1 MKIQESLLV
10 SSPGNPGDGGLFYYD
25 GGECIRLS
33 ELSTT
38 GLFVDESHLVCGYQA
53 DGGNKIL
60 FVKDNDA
67 KVRSLSESSIDVHD
81 ILIEDGDMYI
91 VATETNEVVRLDES
105 LAVKERWVLPGEV
118 DAKHI
123 NSLTFYQGKLIASM
137 FGEFEDHR
145 GYKGTTKGA
154 GLVIDVRTGEVLIR
168 GLSQPHSLTIA
179 DNNNLLLCSSEE
191 MELHEYKDFELLR
204 KLSLPA
210 YTRGVCL
217 IGDKLYVG
225 LSQSRNIDK
234 ELYSTRTCGIAVV
247 DSLAFTLEEIIEV
260 PLLEIYD
267 IKKACSKRLIMGG
280 ILAEKEYF
288 YDGVEVAE
296 NELNQAKHELNQA
309 KGELNQAKGELN
321 KAKDELIRVENSLSW
336 RFTKPL
342 RWLSYFLR
350 GEWAYGKHCNAQINT
365 IETKCNEDAIEKA
378 SFKVES
384 LDAKPDGESIE
395 IKPIAIYFPQLHSI
409 PENDDWWGEGFTD
422 WVNVKNAKPQYKGHD
437 QPRVPMNKTYYDQS
451 KLDVI
456 REQICMAKEYG
467 IYGFCHY
474 HYWFDGKKLLETP
487 TEALLNNKELDFP
500 FCLSWANETWSRR
513 WDGQDRE
520 ILIKQEHPVD
530 KERWKLH
537 FDYLLQF
544 WKDDRAIK
552 VDGKPVFCI
561 YNPNKI
567 PEVSE
572 MLGYWRTL
580 AIDNGLKGLFFVH
593 QKAHEY
599 DEGGCLKEF
608 DAEFLFEPNEAA
620 NSSQFHEG
628 GHSLMKKFARFL
640 YYKTLNENLKHRL
653 KEAKVKYFPAL
664 SIRDYDKVW
673 EIAISK
679 RSSHV
684 DVTFPG
690 AFPDWDNTPRYKKNA
705 IVYKGASPERFEYWL
720 RKLVETMPARNL
732 PENFIFINAWNEW
745 AEGAYLEPDD
755 SNEYGYLEA
764 IKRVVNSE

>member
-342 RWLSYFLR
+342 SCLLYTSP
-350 GEWAYGKHCNAQINT
+350 
-365 IETKCNEDAIEKA
+365 
-378 SFKVES
+378 S
-384 LDAKPDGESIE
+384 
-395 IKPIAIYFPQLHSI
+395 
-409 PENDDWWGEGFTD
+409 
-422 WVNVKNAKPQYKGHD
+422 
-437 QPRVPMNKTYYDQS
+437 PR
-451 KLDVI
+451 
-456 REQICMAKEYG
+456 
-467 IYGFCHY
+467 
-474 HYWFDGKKLLETP
+474 
-487 TEALLNNKELDFP
+487 
-500 FCLSWANETWSRR
+500 
-513 WDGQDRE
+513 
-520 ILIKQEHPVD
+520 
-530 KERWKLH
+530 
-537 FDYLLQF
+537 
-544 WKDDRAIK
+544 
-552 VDGKPVFCI
+552 
-561 YNPNKI
+561 
-567 PEVSE
+567 
-572 MLGYWRTL
+572 
-580 AIDNGLKGLFFVH
+580 
-593 QKAHEY
+593 
-599 DEGGCLKEF
+599 
-608 DAEFLFEPNEAA
+608 
-620 NSSQFHEG
+620 
-628 GHSLMKKFARFL
+628 
-640 YYKTLNENLKHRL
+640 
-653 KEAKVKYFPAL
+653 
-664 SIRDYDKVW
+664 
-673 EIAISK
+673 
-679 RSSHV
+679 
-684 DVTFPG
+684 
-690 AFPDWDNTPRYKKNA
+690 
-705 IVYKGASPERFEYWL
+705 
-720 RKLVETMPARNL
+720 
-732 PENFIFINAWNEW
+732 
-745 AEGAYLEPDD
+745 D
-755 SNEYGYLEA
+755 S
-764 IKRVVNSE
+764 